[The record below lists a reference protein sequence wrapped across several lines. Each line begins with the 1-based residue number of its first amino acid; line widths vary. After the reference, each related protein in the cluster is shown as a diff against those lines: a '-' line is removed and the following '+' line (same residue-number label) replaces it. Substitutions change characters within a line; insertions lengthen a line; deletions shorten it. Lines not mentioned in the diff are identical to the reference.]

1 MRVDWKLLYLPLIGF
16 LIILSVLAY
25 MSYCWYGFSFW
36 ETFYSQS
43 LATVFGVTLSALIA
57 LIIWRYQQRMLKE
70 HKLENLNEALKIEV
84 NENLNRLAD
93 TEIELDKY
101 EKENQHMVNGSMI
114 MRGYNIAGITIEF
127 LRTVAMTE
135 FLKPDNRLL
144 IKDIKF
150 EDKIDWLL
158 WRCNLFNRNLSVALK
173 EFEEG
178 LNSDKNKEEAFPKL
192 KSTILQGFHS
202 LLGFMHS
209 IDKRLGGNFFYPKKQ

>member
-1 MRVDWKLLYLPLIGF
+1 MRANWKLLYLLVAGF
-16 LIILSVLAY
+16 LAVLSILAY
-25 MSYCWYGFSFW
+25 MSYRWYGFSFW
-36 ETFYSQS
+36 KTFYSQS

-57 LIIWRYQQRMLKE
+57 IIIWRYQQRTLTE
-70 HKLENLNEALKIEV
+70 RKLENLYETLKVEV

-93 TEIELDKY
+93 MEIELDKY
-101 EKENQHMVNGSMI
+101 EKENQHMVNVSMI

-135 FLKPDNRLL
+135 FLRPENRLL

-150 EDKIDWLL
+150 EDNIDRLL
-158 WRCNLFNRNLSVALK
+158 WRCNLFNENLSVALK

-178 LNSDKNKEEAFPKL
+178 LNSDKTKEEAFPKF
-192 KSTILQGFHS
+192 KATILQGYHF